1 MYRAI
6 AILFFLVTASS
17 CSRSVFDNEDIR
29 CPFVDK
35 GGCQSMRAINEMV
48 NQNAFTADGAFVKQS
63 VRIHGGRRY
72 AR

>member
-1 MYRAI
+1 MYRAFTI
-6 AILFFLVTASS
+6 FFVLITVSG
-17 CSRSVFDNEDIR
+17 CSKSVFDNEDIR

-48 NQNAFTADGAFVKQS
+48 NQRAFTADGAFVKQS
-63 VRIHGGRRY
+63 ARIKEGSRY